1 MLKTLVIKLGS
12 SSSRENYQSYYN
24 IIEQNIF
31 KFYLDKIIKK

>member
-12 SSSRENYQSYYN
+12 SSSRENYQGYYN